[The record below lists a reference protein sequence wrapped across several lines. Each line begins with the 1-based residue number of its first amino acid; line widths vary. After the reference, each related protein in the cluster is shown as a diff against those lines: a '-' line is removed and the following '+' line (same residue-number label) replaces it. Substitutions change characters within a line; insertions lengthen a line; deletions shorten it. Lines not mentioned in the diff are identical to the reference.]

1 MTTSSSTASTDG
13 TDTQA
18 TGERT
23 PDEQATDRDE
33 PAEGEGLVAEGVAKR
48 FGDVEVLGDVS
59 ATIPGGAVTALVGPN
74 GSGKTTLLR
83 VLAGLVAPTDG
94 TVTRPDARGR
104 AVGYLPQTPA
114 FRPQLTVAETVAHY
128 ADLVGGA
135 DVDATLDRVGL
146 AAARDRRVGALSG
159 GMTRLLGIATALLGD
174 PPLVVLDEPTSGLDP
189 TMSERVFD
197 VANGAATDGTAVLL
211 SSHDLGLVTERA
223 DRVVALRQGEVT
235 AAGSVDA
242 VTGGDR
248 SLRAVFGDLVAGH
261 EGRVAVRDAGG
272 SDD

>member
-13 TDTQA
+13 TDART
-18 TGERT
+18 TGGRTDDSDDGDER
-23 PDEQATDRDE
+23 A
-33 PAEGEGLVAEGVAKR
+33 GLVADGVGKR
-48 FGDVEVLGDVS
+48 FGDVEVLGNVS
-59 ATIPGGAVTALVGPN
+59 ASVPAGAVTALVGPN

-83 VLAGLVAPTDG
+83 VLAGLVPPTEG

-146 AAARDRRVGALSG
+146 VAARDRRVGALSG
-159 GMTRLLGIATALLGD
+159 GMTRLLGIATALLGA

-189 TMSERVFD
+189 TMSEHVFD
-197 VANGAATDGTAVLL
+197 VANRAAADGTAVLL
-211 SSHDLGLVTERA
+211 SSHDLGLVTDRA

-248 SLRAVFGDLVAGH
+248 PLRAVFGDLVAGH
-261 EGRVAVRDAGG
+261 EGHVAVRDAGG
-272 SDD
+272 TRD

>member
-1 MTTSSSTASTDG
+1 MTTTPSTASTDG
-13 TDTQA
+13 TDEPGTDEPA
-18 TGERT
+18 DER
-23 PDEQATDRDE
+23 AADRDE

-83 VLAGLVAPTDG
+83 VLAGLVPPTDG
-94 TVTRPDARGR
+94 TVTRPDTRGR

-114 FRPQLTVAETVAHY
+114 FRAQLTVAETVAHY
-128 ADLVGGA
+128 GDLVGGV

-146 AAARDRRVGALSG
+146 TAARDRRVGALSG

-197 VANGAATDGTAVLL
+197 VANGAAADGTAVLL

-242 VTGGDR
+242 VTGGER

-261 EGRVAVRDAGG
+261 EGRVAVRDPGG
-272 SDD
+272 ER